1 MIFADIIVDI
11 SHEKL
16 DRPFQY
22 IIPESLEDKIL
33 IGSAVKIPFGKG
45 NRIIPGYVIGITE
58 IPSWEVDKMK
68 EILSVE
74 EKKITLESE
83 LIQIAWFIR
92 ETCGATMNQA
102 LKTVIPVKSKTKE
115 IEKAEISLAQDYQT
129 TEKWQELLEHYQ
141 KKHAAVRIRLVEALM
156 KQTVLN
162 QEYVKNVLKIS
173 SSVLKEMEK
182 GNIITVK
189 RTRTYRNPLTFL
201 DDYRTDTDKDADVSL
216 NEGQKQIVESI
227 CSDSS
232 MVHLIHGITGSGK
245 TRIYMEL
252 IRRTLLE
259 GKQAI
264 IMIPEISLTYQT
276 VKRFFDVFGDRVS
289 IIHSRLSPGE
299 RYDQLER
306 ARHGDIDIM
315 IGPRSAVFTPFSNI
329 GVIIIDEE
337 HESSY
342 KSETIPKYHARET
355 AIFRAGL
362 HHARVI
368 LGSATPSVESYYKA
382 LHGEYRL
389 HTLSFRASG
398 AVAQVSVADLRAEL
412 EAGNKSIFSR
422 RLASLIEDRLAKKE
436 QIMLF
441 LNRRGYAGFVNCR
454 KCGEVLQC
462 PHCDISLTYHNGER
476 LTCHYCGYTTRM
488 PQLCPSCHSRYIA
501 PFGTGTEK
509 VEALVHKQFPSAR
522 VLRMDADTTA
532 AKGSHERILSQFAA
546 HQADILIG
554 TQMIVKGH
562 DFPLVTLVGII
573 AADLSLYAQDYRAS
587 ERTFQLLTQAIGRAG
602 RKSDHGEAVI
612 QTYHPENYSI
622 VAASRQDYKEFYNQ
636 EILYR
641 TISGYPPVM
650 QMMAILITSDQRE
663 DGRAA
668 GEWLKTELEHMQEAD
683 CHVIGPVDAG
693 IFKLKDRY
701 RTVLYL
707 KHSDIHALT
716 GIKNRLELKLKT
728 CKTAEH
734 TDIYFDLNPMTG
746 Y

>member
-45 NRIIPGYVIGITE
+45 NHIIPGYVIGITE

-83 LIQIAWFIR
+83 FIQIAWFIR

-129 TEKWQELLEHYQ
+129 PEKWQELLEHYQ

-276 VKRFFDVFGDRVS
+276 VKRFFDVFGERVS

>member
-83 LIQIAWFIR
+83 FIQIAWFIR

-129 TEKWQELLEHYQ
+129 PEKWQELLEHYQ

-276 VKRFFDVFGDRVS
+276 VKRFFDVFGERVS

>member
-83 LIQIAWFIR
+83 FIQIAWFIR

-129 TEKWQELLEHYQ
+129 PEKWQELLEHYQ
-141 KKHAAVRIRLVEALM
+141 KKHATVRIRLVEALM

-276 VKRFFDVFGDRVS
+276 VKRFFDVFGERVS

>member
-129 TEKWQELLEHYQ
+129 PEKWKELLEHYQ

-162 QEYVKNVLKIS
+162 QEYVKKVLKIS

-276 VKRFFDVFGDRVS
+276 VKRFFDVFGERVS

-436 QIMLF
+436 QIILF

>member
-129 TEKWQELLEHYQ
+129 PEKWQELLEHYQ

-276 VKRFFDVFGDRVS
+276 VKRFFDVFGERVS

-389 HTLSFRASG
+389 HTLPFRASG

-650 QMMAILITSDQRE
+650 QMMAILITSDQIE

>member
-129 TEKWQELLEHYQ
+129 PEKWKELLEHYQ

-162 QEYVKNVLKIS
+162 QEYVKKVLKIS

-201 DDYRTDTDKDADVSL
+201 DDYRTDTDKDVDVSL

-276 VKRFFDVFGDRVS
+276 VKRFFDVFGERVS

>member
-45 NRIIPGYVIGITE
+45 NRIIPGYVIEITE

-129 TEKWQELLEHYQ
+129 PEKWQELLEHYQ

-382 LHGEYRL
+382 LQGEYRL

-422 RLASLIEDRLAKKE
+422 RLASLIEDRLAKEE

-650 QMMAILITSDQRE
+650 QMMAILITSDQIE

-683 CHVIGPVDAG
+683 CHMIGPVDAG

>member
-115 IEKAEISLAQDYQT
+115 IEKAEISLVQDYQT
-129 TEKWQELLEHYQ
+129 PEKWQELLEHYQ

-201 DDYRTDTDKDADVSL
+201 DDYRTDTDKDVDVSL

-276 VKRFFDVFGDRVS
+276 VKRFFDVFGERVS

-622 VAASRQDYKEFYNQ
+622 VAASIQDYKEFYNQ

-641 TISGYPPVM
+641 TMSGYPPVM
-650 QMMAILITSDQRE
+650 QMMAILITSDQIE

>member
-129 TEKWQELLEHYQ
+129 PEKWQELLEHYQ

-276 VKRFFDVFGDRVS
+276 VKRFFDVFGERVS

-382 LHGEYRL
+382 LQGEYRL

-462 PHCDISLTYHNGER
+462 PHCDISLTYHSGER
-476 LTCHYCGYTTRM
+476 LACHYCGYTTRM

-641 TISGYPPVM
+641 TMSGYPPVM
-650 QMMAILITSDQRE
+650 QIMAILITSDQLE

-668 GEWLKTELEHMQEAD
+668 GEWLKTELEHMQDAD

-707 KHSDIHALT
+707 KHSNIHALT
-716 GIKNRLELKLKT
+716 GIKNKLELKLKT

>member
-129 TEKWQELLEHYQ
+129 PEKWQELLEHYQ

-382 LHGEYRL
+382 LQGEYRL

-462 PHCDISLTYHNGER
+462 PHCVISLTYHNGER

-641 TISGYPPVM
+641 TMSGYPPVM
-650 QMMAILITSDQRE
+650 QIMAILITSDQLE

-668 GEWLKTELEHMQEAD
+668 GEWLKTELEHMQDAD

-716 GIKNRLELKLKT
+716 GIKNKLELKLKT

-734 TDIYFDLNPMTG
+734 TDIYFDLNPMSG
-746 Y
+746 F

>member
-83 LIQIAWFIR
+83 FIQIAWFIR

-129 TEKWQELLEHYQ
+129 PEKWQELLEHYQ

-650 QMMAILITSDQRE
+650 QMMAILITSDQIE

>member
-129 TEKWQELLEHYQ
+129 PEKWQELLEHYQ

-201 DDYRTDTDKDADVSL
+201 DDYRTDTDKDVDVSL

-276 VKRFFDVFGDRVS
+276 VKRFFDVFGERVS

-412 EAGNKSIFSR
+412 ESGNKSIFSR

-641 TISGYPPVM
+641 TMSGYPPVM

>member
-129 TEKWQELLEHYQ
+129 PEKWQELLEHYQ

-201 DDYRTDTDKDADVSL
+201 DDYRTDTDKDVDVSL

-650 QMMAILITSDQRE
+650 QMMAILITSDQIE

-668 GEWLKTELEHMQEAD
+668 GEWLKTELEHMQESD

>member
-115 IEKAEISLAQDYQT
+115 IEKSEISLAQDYQT
-129 TEKWQELLEHYQ
+129 PEKWQELLEHYQ

-462 PHCDISLTYHNGER
+462 PHCDISLTYHSGER
-476 LTCHYCGYTTRM
+476 LVCHYCGYTTRM

-641 TISGYPPVM
+641 TMSGYPPVM
-650 QMMAILITSDQRE
+650 QIMAILITSDQLE

-668 GEWLKTELEHMQEAD
+668 GEWLKTELEHMQDAD

-716 GIKNRLELKLKT
+716 GIKNKLELKLKT

>member
-129 TEKWQELLEHYQ
+129 PEKWQELLEHYQ

-382 LHGEYRL
+382 LQGEYRL

-422 RLASLIEDRLAKKE
+422 RLASLIEDRLAKEE

-650 QMMAILITSDQRE
+650 QMMAILITSDQIE

-683 CHVIGPVDAG
+683 CHMIGPVDAG

-716 GIKNRLELKLKT
+716 GIKNKLELKLKT

>member
-115 IEKAEISLAQDYQT
+115 IEKSEISLAQDYQT
-129 TEKWQELLEHYQ
+129 PEKWQELLEHYQ

-462 PHCDISLTYHNGER
+462 PHCDISLTYHSGER
-476 LTCHYCGYTTRM
+476 LACHYCGYTTKM

-641 TISGYPPVM
+641 TMSGYPPIM
-650 QMMAILITSDQRE
+650 QIMAILITSDQLE

-668 GEWLKTELEHMQEAD
+668 GEWLKTELEHMQDAD

-707 KHSDIHALT
+707 KHSNIHALT
-716 GIKNRLELKLKT
+716 GIKNKLELKLKT

>member
-45 NRIIPGYVIGITE
+45 NCIIPGYVIGITE

-129 TEKWQELLEHYQ
+129 PEKWQELLEHYQ

-382 LHGEYRL
+382 LQGEYRL

-641 TISGYPPVM
+641 TMSGYPPVM
-650 QMMAILITSDQRE
+650 QIMAILITSDQLE

-668 GEWLKTELEHMQEAD
+668 GEWLKTELEHMQDAD

-707 KHSDIHALT
+707 KHSNIHALT
-716 GIKNRLELKLKT
+716 GIKNKLELKLKT

>member
-115 IEKAEISLAQDYQT
+115 IEKSEISLAQDYQT
-129 TEKWQELLEHYQ
+129 PEKWQELLEHYQ

-276 VKRFFDVFGDRVS
+276 VKRFFDVFGERVS

-422 RLASLIEDRLAKKE
+422 RLASLIEDRIAKKE

-462 PHCDISLTYHNGER
+462 PHCDISLTYHSGER
-476 LTCHYCGYTTRM
+476 LACHYCGYTTRM

-641 TISGYPPVM
+641 TMSGYPPVM
-650 QMMAILITSDQRE
+650 QIMAILITSDQLE

-668 GEWLKTELEHMQEAD
+668 GEWLKTELEHMQDAD

-716 GIKNRLELKLKT
+716 GIKNKLELKLKT

>member
-129 TEKWQELLEHYQ
+129 PEKWQELLEHYQ

-382 LHGEYRL
+382 LQGEYRL

-422 RLASLIEDRLAKKE
+422 RLASLIEDRLAKEE

-641 TISGYPPVM
+641 TMSGYPPVM
-650 QMMAILITSDQRE
+650 QIMAILITSDQLE

-668 GEWLKTELEHMQEAD
+668 GEWLKTELEHMQDAD

-707 KHSDIHALT
+707 KHSNIHALT
-716 GIKNRLELKLKT
+716 GIKNKLELKLKT

>member
-129 TEKWQELLEHYQ
+129 PEKWQELLEHYQ

-650 QMMAILITSDQRE
+650 QMMAILITSDQIE

>member
-129 TEKWQELLEHYQ
+129 PEKWQELLEHYQ

-462 PHCDISLTYHNGER
+462 PHCDISLTYHSGER
-476 LTCHYCGYTTRM
+476 LACHYCGYTTRM

-650 QMMAILITSDQRE
+650 QMMAILITSDQIE

>member
-83 LIQIAWFIR
+83 FIQIAWFIR

-129 TEKWQELLEHYQ
+129 PEKWQELLEHYQ

-276 VKRFFDVFGDRVS
+276 VKRFFDVFGERVS

-488 PQLCPSCHSRYIA
+488 TQLCPSCHSRYIA

>member
-129 TEKWQELLEHYQ
+129 PEKWQELLEHYQ

-276 VKRFFDVFGDRVS
+276 VKHFFDVFGDRVS

-641 TISGYPPVM
+641 TISGYPPAM
-650 QMMAILITSDQRE
+650 QMMAILITSDQIE

>member
-115 IEKAEISLAQDYQT
+115 IEKSEISLAQDYQT
-129 TEKWQELLEHYQ
+129 PEKWQELLEHYQ

-462 PHCDISLTYHNGER
+462 PHCDISLTYHSGER
-476 LTCHYCGYTTRM
+476 LACHYCGYTTRM

-641 TISGYPPVM
+641 TMSGYPPVM
-650 QMMAILITSDQRE
+650 QIMAILITSDQLE

-668 GEWLKTELEHMQEAD
+668 GEWLKTELEHMQDAD

-716 GIKNRLELKLKT
+716 GIKNKLELKLKT

>member
-1 MIFADIIVDI
+1 MKNKTLWKQVGAAAIAAAMVM
-11 SHEKL
+11 STVPATPVQAAGGKTL
-16 DRPFQY
+16 
-22 IIPESLEDKIL
+22 
-33 IGSAVKIPFGKG
+33 AVSSQKQ
-45 NRIIPGYVIGITE
+45 
-58 IPSWEVDKMK
+58 
-68 EILSVE
+68 L
-74 EKKITLESE
+74 
-83 LIQIAWFIR
+83 
-92 ETCGATMNQA
+92 NQA

-129 TEKWQELLEHYQ
+129 PEKWQELLEHYQ

-382 LHGEYRL
+382 LQGEYRL

-641 TISGYPPVM
+641 TMSGYPPVM
-650 QMMAILITSDQRE
+650 QIMAILITSDQLE

-668 GEWLKTELEHMQEAD
+668 GEWLKTELEHMQDAD

-707 KHSDIHALT
+707 KHSNIHALT
-716 GIKNRLELKLKT
+716 GIKNKLELAICGIENQSVVEKNMPFRVIGYDG
-728 CKTAEH
+728 TAYRSQLLEERKKNG
-734 TDIYFDLNPMTG
+734 IKKY
-746 Y
+746 

>member
-58 IPSWEVDKMK
+58 IPFWEVDKMK

-129 TEKWQELLEHYQ
+129 PEKWQELLEHYQ

-276 VKRFFDVFGDRVS
+276 VKHFFDVFGDRVS

-436 QIMLF
+436 QIILF

-650 QMMAILITSDQRE
+650 QMMAILITSDQIE

>member
-382 LHGEYRL
+382 LHGEYLL

-650 QMMAILITSDQRE
+650 QMMAILITSDQIE

>member
-398 AVAQVSVADLRAEL
+398 AVAQISVADLRAEL

-650 QMMAILITSDQRE
+650 QMMAILITSDQIE

>member
-488 PQLCPSCHSRYIA
+488 PQLCPSCHSKYIA

-650 QMMAILITSDQRE
+650 QMMAILITSDQIE

>member
-115 IEKAEISLAQDYQT
+115 IEKSEISLAQDYQT
-129 TEKWQELLEHYQ
+129 PEKWQELLEHYQ

-276 VKRFFDVFGDRVS
+276 VKRFFDVFGERVS

-462 PHCDISLTYHNGER
+462 PHCDISLTYHSGER
-476 LTCHYCGYTTRM
+476 LACHYCGYTTRM

-641 TISGYPPVM
+641 TMSGYPPIM
-650 QMMAILITSDQRE
+650 QIMAILITSDQLE

-668 GEWLKTELEHMQEAD
+668 GEWLKTELEHMQDAD

-707 KHSDIHALT
+707 KHSNIHALT
-716 GIKNRLELKLKT
+716 GIKNKLELKLKT

>member
-58 IPSWEVDKMK
+58 LPSWEVDKMK

-129 TEKWQELLEHYQ
+129 PEKWKELLEHYQ

-162 QEYVKNVLKIS
+162 QEYVKKVLKIS

-201 DDYRTDTDKDADVSL
+201 DDYRTDTDKDVDVSL

-232 MVHLIHGITGSGK
+232 MVHLIHGFTGSGK

-276 VKRFFDVFGDRVS
+276 VKRFFDVFGERVS

>member
-129 TEKWQELLEHYQ
+129 PEKWQELLEHYQ

-276 VKRFFDVFGDRVS
+276 VKRFFDVFGERVS

-462 PHCDISLTYHNGER
+462 PHCDISLTYHSGER
-476 LTCHYCGYTTRM
+476 LACHYCGYTTRM

-641 TISGYPPVM
+641 TMSGYPHVR
-650 QMMAILITSDQRE
+650 QIMAILITSDQLE

-668 GEWLKTELEHMQEAD
+668 GEWLKTELEHMQDAD

-707 KHSDIHALT
+707 KHSNIHALT
-716 GIKNRLELKLKT
+716 GIKNKLELKLKT

>member
-129 TEKWQELLEHYQ
+129 PEKWQELLEHYQ

-276 VKRFFDVFGDRVS
+276 VKRFFDVFGERVS

-462 PHCDISLTYHNGER
+462 PHCDISLTYHSGER
-476 LTCHYCGYTTRM
+476 LACHYCGYTTRM

-641 TISGYPPVM
+641 TMSGYPPVM
-650 QMMAILITSDQRE
+650 QIMAILITSDQLE

-668 GEWLKTELEHMQEAD
+668 GEWLKTELEHMQDAD

-701 RTVLYL
+701 RTVLYH
-707 KHSDIHALT
+707 KHSNIHALT
-716 GIKNRLELKLKT
+716 GIKNKLELKLKT

>member
-129 TEKWQELLEHYQ
+129 PEKWQELLEHYQ

-382 LHGEYRL
+382 LQGEYRL

-641 TISGYPPVM
+641 TMSGYPPVM
-650 QMMAILITSDQRE
+650 QIMAILITSDQLE

-668 GEWLKTELEHMQEAD
+668 GEWLKTELEHMQDAD

-716 GIKNRLELKLKT
+716 GIKNKLELKLKT

>member
-129 TEKWQELLEHYQ
+129 PEKWQELLEHYQ

-276 VKRFFDVFGDRVS
+276 VKHFFDVFGDRVS

>member
-129 TEKWQELLEHYQ
+129 PEKWQELLEHYQ

-216 NEGQKQIVESI
+216 NEAQKQIVESI

-641 TISGYPPVM
+641 TISGYPPAM
-650 QMMAILITSDQRE
+650 QMMAILITSDQIE

>member
-129 TEKWQELLEHYQ
+129 PEKWQELLEHYQ

-162 QEYVKNVLKIS
+162 QEYVKKVLKIS

-201 DDYRTDTDKDADVSL
+201 DDYRTDTDKDVDVSL

-252 IRRTLLE
+252 IHRTLLE

-276 VKRFFDVFGDRVS
+276 VKRFFDVFGERVS

-412 EAGNKSIFSR
+412 ESGNKSIFSR

-573 AADLSLYAQDYRAS
+573 AADLSLYTQDYRAS

-641 TISGYPPVM
+641 TMSGYPPVM

>member
-129 TEKWQELLEHYQ
+129 PEKWQELLEHYQ

-162 QEYVKNVLKIS
+162 QEYVKKVLKIS

-201 DDYRTDTDKDADVSL
+201 DDYRTDTDKDVDVSL

-276 VKRFFDVFGDRVS
+276 VKRFFDVFGERVS

>member
-1 MIFADIIVDI
+1 LIFADIIVDI

-115 IEKAEISLAQDYQT
+115 IEKSEISLAQDYQT
-129 TEKWQELLEHYQ
+129 PEKWQELLEHYQ

-641 TISGYPPVM
+641 TMSGYPPVM
-650 QMMAILITSDQRE
+650 QIMAILITSDQLE

-668 GEWLKTELEHMQEAD
+668 GEWLKTELEHMQDAD

-707 KHSDIHALT
+707 KHSNIHALT
-716 GIKNRLELKLKT
+716 GIKNKLKLKT

>member
-129 TEKWQELLEHYQ
+129 PEKWQELLEHYQ

-382 LHGEYRL
+382 LQGEYRL

-641 TISGYPPVM
+641 TMSGYPPVK
-650 QMMAILITSDQRE
+650 QIMAILITSDQLE

-668 GEWLKTELEHMQEAD
+668 GEWLKTELEHMQDAD

-716 GIKNRLELKLKT
+716 GIKNKLELKLKT